1 MSIQQI
7 DSAPEYI
14 TQFIDGNIKQLEK
27 IYNEGLIQD
36 PNGILVCNCS
46 EKDNK
51 MDVQFMNEEMIL
63 KMISNESWESLNKS
77 IPEDKKL
84 IFILDIDLNIIFL
97 IYI

>member
-7 DSAPEYI
+7 DSAPDYI

-27 IYNEGLIQD
+27 IYNEGLIRD

-63 KMISNESWESLNKS
+63 KLISKESWESLNKS
-77 IPEDKKL
+77 IPKDKKL